1 MSDDIFDI
9 ERGGKK
15 KDAKGNDVGTVVIV
29 SQVGNAESELK
40 RVL

>member
-15 KDAKGNDVGTVVIV
+15 KDARGQDVGTVVIV
-29 SQVGNAESELK
+29 SLAER
-40 RVL
+40 RVYLT